1 MNKPVKQSLLNE
13 IRSEKVTATGR
24 IPRIQR
30 VLESMDDTDRKELVE
45 ALDDH
50 LIPAPAISRVLE
62 RRGIDLDASSINKYR
77 RGEFAHVTKG

>member
-1 MNKPVKQSLLNE
+1 MSKPVKQSLLSE
-13 IRSEKVTATGR
+13 IQHESPVFTGR
-24 IPRIQR
+24 IPRIKH
-30 VLESMDDTDRKELVE
+30 VLEAMDEKDYQELIE

-77 RGEFAHVTKG
+77 RGEFAHVIKG

>member
-1 MNKPVKQSLLNE
+1 MPS
-13 IRSEKVTATGR
+13 GR

-30 VLESMDDTDRKELVE
+30 VLESMDETDRKELVE

-62 RRGIDLDASSINKYR
+62 KRGIHLDTHSINKYR

>member
-1 MNKPVKQSLLNE
+1 
-13 IRSEKVTATGR
+13 
-24 IPRIQR
+24 
-30 VLESMDDTDRKELVE
+30 MDETDRKELVE

>member
-1 MNKPVKQSLLNE
+1 MNKPVKQSLLSE
-13 IRSEKVTATGR
+13 IRSEEAIPSGR
-24 IPRIQR
+24 DPRIKR
-30 VLESMDDTDRKELVE
+30 VLEGMDETDRKELVE

>member
-13 IRSEKVTATGR
+13 IRSEKATATGR

-30 VLESMDDTDRKELVE
+30 VLESMDDADRKELVE

-50 LIPAPAISRVLE
+50 TIPAPTISRVLE
-62 RRGIDLDASSINKYR
+62 RRGIDLDSSSIGKYR
-77 RGEFAHVTKG
+77 RGEFAHVIKR

>member
-1 MNKPVKQSLLNE
+1 MNKPAKQSLLNE
-13 IRSEKVTATGR
+13 IRSERTVQSGR
-24 IPRIQR
+24 IPKIKR
-30 VLESMDDTDRKELVE
+30 VLDGMDEADRKELVE
-45 ALDDH
+45 ALDDY